1 MHRRKN
7 SEERLPHT
15 PQNIKDGTGRSW
27 HWVLVLLLS
36 LPSTGGAQEETH
48 SAVHAARTSNST
60 DISEYVS
67 QGIYPEG
74 AYIVRPDN
82 EGRTTFDSGLAYSLL
97 RALDSVRSVQG
108 VRGVSASILI
118 PGQGAWLG
126 VSGVS
131 STNPLVNVDPAMLFG
146 IGSNTKAFVST
157 TILKLAE
164 AGVLS
169 LDDPLSRFLPSY
181 PNITGSVT
189 IRQLLNMTSG
199 LYDYLNDSNAQGD
212 SVEANPLRL
221 WTPEELV
228 TTFVG
233 PPHASPGGAYAYC
246 NTNYV
251 LLGMVINRV
260 TGRSVSSQIREYILT
275 PLALDHSYLEV
286 EEKYT
291 DPVAHPWDSGVD
303 FAAIP
308 VIAHFSTLWTAGGIM
323 STAENMARW
332 SKSLYEGTLITEAS
346 RAQMLTLVPMS
357 STAAPGLVWNGY
369 GLGVR
374 QGTYYGKKILGH
386 GGMVMGYVSIVAY
399 LPGTGSGFA
408 MLFNASEA
416 SGGRALTAML
426 DVYLRAAK
434 VQSARTGVCYAVSGT
449 ADGFTVYLA
458 DTTTGAL
465 TAVGPSS
472 FGEILGAR
480 MHPQTGVFWGLAK
493 SSVLELVHIDGQT
506 GEAFPR
512 VMVKLPPGAPTDLK
526 GLDFA
531 PDGKLYVGSVD
542 GRIYAI
548 DTASGA
554 GVLAASSNIPISG
567 LAFDP
572 ADSALWASV
581 RTSPTL
587 RDRIYRITLSSGDT
601 VGVGNTRFTQA
612 MADLAFDSEGNLFA
626 LVGNPTSSLKYRLAR
641 IDKGTGVGTEIG
653 SVGLAGMV
661 GIAFSAKSVPTDVAL
676 LPIGGTPAEFR
687 LDQNYPNP
695 FNPLTTIHYV
705 LPSDAHVILTVS
717 NMLGQQVASLAS
729 GVQKAGHHEAR
740 FDGSMLASGVYI
752 CRMHVQ
758 PPGSTVGS
766 TFGSGTIPFVRS
778 MKMLLVR

>member
-1 MHRRKN
+1 N
-7 SEERLPHT
+7 W
-15 PQNIKDGTGRSW
+15 I
-27 HWVLVLLLS
+27 LVLLLS
-36 LPSTGGAQEETH
+36 LPSLGGAQEETH
-48 SAVHAARTSNST
+48 IAVQAARTPNVPATSQ
-60 DISEYVS
+60 YVS
-67 QGIYPEG
+67 QGVFPEG
-74 AYIVRPDN
+74 SYAIRPDN
-82 EGRTTFDSGLAYSLL
+82 EGRAAFDPGLAYSLL
-97 RALDSVRSVQG
+97 RALDSVRLVQG

-146 IGSNTKAFVST
+146 IGSNTKAFIST

-164 AGVLS
+164 AGLLS

-181 PNITGSVT
+181 PYITGSVT

-221 WTPEELV
+221 WAPEELI

-233 PPHASPGGAYAYC
+233 PPHAPPGGAYAYC

-260 TGRSVSSQIREYILT
+260 TGQSVSSQIREHILT
-275 PLALDHSYLEV
+275 PLALDHTYLEV

-308 VIAHFSTLWTAGGIM
+308 VTAHFSTLWTAGGIM

-332 SKSLYEGTLITEAS
+332 SKSLYEGALITEAS
-346 RAQMLTLVPMS
+346 RAQMLTVVSMS
-357 STAAPGLVWNGY
+357 STAAPGFVWNGY

-399 LPGTGSGFA
+399 LPGTGCGFA
-408 MLFNASEA
+408 VLFNASEA
-416 SGGRALTAML
+416 SGGRALTALL
-426 DVYLRAAK
+426 DAYLRAAEA
-434 VQSARTGVCYAVSGT
+434 QPARAGVCYAVSGT
-449 ADGFTVYLA
+449 TDGFTAYLA

-465 TAVGPSS
+465 TAVGRSS

-480 MHPQTGVFWGLAK
+480 VHPHTGVFWGLAK
-493 SSVLELVHIDGQT
+493 SSTLELVHIDGQT

-512 VMVKLPPGAPTDLK
+512 LKVKLPSGAPTDLK
-526 GLDFA
+526 GLDFG
-531 PDGKLYVGSVD
+531 PDGKLYVGSAD

-554 GVLAASSNIPISG
+554 GMLAASSSIP
-567 LAFDP
+567 
-572 ADSALWASV
+572 
-581 RTSPTL
+581 
-587 RDRIYRITLSSGDT
+587 
-601 VGVGNTRFTQA
+601 
-612 MADLAFDSEGNLFA
+612 
-626 LVGNPTSSLKYRLAR
+626 
-641 IDKGTGVGTEIG
+641 
-653 SVGLAGMV
+653 
-661 GIAFSAKSVPTDVAL
+661 
-676 LPIGGTPAEFR
+676 
-687 LDQNYPNP
+687 
-695 FNPLTTIHYV
+695 
-705 LPSDAHVILTVS
+705 
-717 NMLGQQVASLAS
+717 
-729 GVQKAGHHEAR
+729 
-740 FDGSMLASGVYI
+740 
-752 CRMHVQ
+752 
-758 PPGSTVGS
+758 
-766 TFGSGTIPFVRS
+766 
-778 MKMLLVR
+778 